1 MKRKDFQELAALRLK
16 EARLLLKTNCPEGA
30 YYLAGYA
37 AECAIKACIAKRTER
52 FEFPD
57 LRIAQESW
65 GHDLSRLAKAAAL
78 DERLRD
84 ASSRDAELNLNW
96 TIVTKWKPDS
106 RYQRRSLAEAAA
118 LISAVEDRNHG
129 IFRWLK
135 HHW

>member
-1 MKRKDFQELAALRLK
+1 VKRSDFQELAALRLK
-16 EARLLLKTNCPEGA
+16 EARLLLKANCHEGA

-37 AECAIKACIAKRTER
+37 AECALKACIARRTER

-57 LRIAQESW
+57 LKIAQESW
-65 GHDLSRLAKAAAL
+65 GHDLSKLAKTAAL
-78 DERLRD
+78 DEKLRV
-84 ASSRDAELNLNW
+84 ATNRDAELNLNW

-118 LISAVEDRNHG
+118 LSAVEDRNHG

-135 HHW
+135 RHW